1 MAAVRAGAGSVI
13 SPNSPSP
20 ASSRRAGRSRP
31 ARRELLYGYAFL
43 SPALILFVVFI
54 ADPLVGAIGLSF
66 YAWDLFS
73 TREFVG
79 LQNYR
84 DLLDD
89 EIARTAIRNSFVF
102 AFGSI
107 VLHIGLGLLLA
118 VAVNRPIH
126 GALRYF
132 LRTAYFFPLLIS
144 WASVSLIWL
153 YALNPNFGFFNYY
166 LRQLGFDPP
175 NWLVDRDWSMA
186 ALLFVDLWR
195 TLGFTFIILLAG
207 LQGVPRT
214 LYEAAM
220 LDGAGAGRRF
230 VDVTLPMISPT
241 LFFTLVL
248 NFIGA
253 FQIFEPMFIMT
264 NGGPAN
270 STRSLVQHIFETG
283 FRSFEMGYASAM
295 AIVVFG
301 VIMIATLVQFALGR
315 SWVHYE

>member
-1 MAAVRAGAGSVI
+1 MRANANPIG
-13 SPNSPSP
+13 SP
-20 ASSRRAGRSRP
+20 AIPSLGSTRRAGPRGP
-31 ARRELLYGYAFL
+31 ARREMFYGYAFL
-43 SPALILFVVFI
+43 SPALILFFVFV
-54 ADPLVGAIGLSF
+54 AGPLVGAIALSF
-66 YAWDLFS
+66 YSWDLFS

-84 DLLDD
+84 DLLNDD
-89 EIARTAIRNSFVF
+89 IARRAIGNSFVF

-107 VLHIGLGLLLA
+107 VLHIGVGLALA
-118 VAVNRPIH
+118 LAVNRPMH
-126 GALRYF
+126 DALRYF

-144 WASVSLIWL
+144 WASASLIWL

-166 LRQLGFDPP
+166 LRQIGLDPP
-175 NWLVDRDWSMA
+175 NWLVDRNWSMA
-186 ALLFVDLWR
+186 ALLLVDLWR

-207 LQGVPRT
+207 LQGVPRSLT
-214 LYEAAM
+214 EAAM

-230 VDVTLPMISPT
+230 VNITLPMISPT
-241 LFFTLVL
+241 LFFVLVL

-295 AIVVFG
+295 AIVVFV
-301 VIMIATLVQFALGR
+301 VILIATMLQFALGR
-315 SWVHYE
+315 SWVHYD

>member
-1 MAAVRAGAGSVI
+1 M
-13 SPNSPSP
+13 
-20 ASSRRAGRSRP
+20 
-31 ARRELLYGYAFL
+31 LYGYALL
-43 SPALILFVVFI
+43 SPALVLFLVFI
-54 ADPLVGAIGLSF
+54 AGPLLAAIGLSF
-66 YAWDLFS
+66 YSWDLFS
-73 TREFVG
+73 AREFVG

-84 DLLDD
+84 DLGQDD
-89 EIARTAIRNSFVF
+89 TARQAIRNSFVF

-107 VLHIGLGLLLA
+107 VLHLGLGLLLA
-118 VAVNRPIH
+118 LAVNRPMH

-166 LRQLGFDPP
+166 LQQLGFQPP
-175 NWLVDRDWSMA
+175 NWLVDKTWAMA
-186 ALLFVDLWR
+186 ALLGVDLWR

-207 LQGVPRT
+207 LQGVPRS

-220 LDGAGAGRRF
+220 LDGAGPARRF
-230 VDVTLPMISPT
+230 VTITVPMISPT
-241 LFFTLVL
+241 LFFALIL

-264 NGGPAN
+264 NGGPAD

-295 AIVVFG
+295 AIVVFV
-301 VIMIATLVQFALGR
+301 VIMIATLIQFGLGR
-315 SWVHYE
+315 SWVHYD